1 MAITCFVADMKTMA
15 YSTQQQPWF
24 FSLSS
29 LSQSSNH
36 TAETNRNKGSNF
48 LVDLDIPLELK
59 TETEI
64 EYLWW
69 YKCWKFM
76 SFLLLKKLFT
86 QLFMSTNFFDP
97 LQYKGNNGTLL
108 RLCLQSIFRNN
119 AEKRASFHADRNL
132 ETIFYKTSSLI
143 RILGYA
149 DGQKS
154 IPKSLGKKKQR
165 LSALTVK
172 PFVKFSVFSMC
183 IISFLESTG
192 SSRIHYDIYT
202 SLERGICSDPGIL

>member
-1 MAITCFVADMKTMA
+1 MDKHQLFYCRHDYGHYLFCCRHEDYGLWYLAATMV
-15 YSTQQQPWF
+15 F

-59 TETEI
+59 TETKI

-86 QLFMSTNFFDP
+86 QLFMSTGFFDP
-97 LQYKGNNGTLL
+97 LQYKGNNGMLL
-108 RLCLQSIFRNN
+108 RQCLQSIFRNN
-119 AEKRASFHADRNL
+119 AEKSPLPR
-132 ETIFYKTSSLI
+132 
-143 RILGYA
+143 
-149 DGQKS
+149 
-154 IPKSLGKKKQR
+154 
-165 LSALTVK
+165 
-172 PFVKFSVFSMC
+172 
-183 IISFLESTG
+183 
-192 SSRIHYDIYT
+192 
-202 SLERGICSDPGIL
+202 